1 MFEKPYSAII
11 HIMKESDVI
20 KHLKE
25 FKASGCTSVIFSA
38 LTGKGVNDSELLEL
52 TGKGTIFDIR
62 VLAILICKE
71 LEREDYIQTHVE
83 YIKENERPKSFLQRV
98 SKREVIINGN
108 KTSLAK
114 SWKFVGAIA
123 ETEKGHHAI
132 GVTSINRS
140 SGRAKAKVVDT
151 FPRGREQLAVR
162 KVPLKTIERKVSGFP
177 SEDNSGLGEVPLMAA
192 IFKLDYSRFMNEAD
206 GYFVCQ
212 VFPRLMEARG
222 VMIDLVDKQ
231 RVYVMEADRL
241 EKEDK
246 RNQWADLGY
255 KSKAEFRRDRRM
267 ITLQR
272 GRG

>member
-1 MFEKPYSAII
+1 
-11 HIMKESDVI
+11 
-20 KHLKE
+20 
-25 FKASGCTSVIFSA
+25 
-38 LTGKGVNDSELLEL
+38 
-52 TGKGTIFDIR
+52 
-62 VLAILICKE
+62 
-71 LEREDYIQTHVE
+71 
-83 YIKENERPKSFLQRV
+83 
-98 SKREVIINGN
+98 
-108 KTSLAK
+108 
-114 SWKFVGAIA
+114 
-123 ETEKGHHAI
+123 
-132 GVTSINRS
+132 
-140 SGRAKAKVVDT
+140 
-151 FPRGREQLAVR
+151 
-162 KVPLKTIERKVSGFP
+162 
-177 SEDNSGLGEVPLMAA
+177 
-192 IFKLDYSRFMNEAD
+192 MNEAD